1 MWPSTL
7 GSRQGSQSHGPP
19 WLFSSYGKS
28 LSIDN
33 SIKKV
38 YSEWDLHTY
47 PREKSFSGTRTTR
60 PSTSGS
66 RQGSQSHG
74 PPWLFAAYGKSL
86 PVVNSIKKISFEWDL
101 RTDPHEKSFSGTRT
115 TRPSTLMGHR
125 FNVLQRSL
133 ESWILM
139 KTLIAYA
146 KSLTVVNVSKRIY
159 SKRGSRIDPYEKSF
173 SVAHTTQP
181 LLSQVYTLDS
191 GRESFP

>member
-1 MWPSTL
+1 MSVVNSLKWA
-7 GSRQGSQSHGPP
+7 
-19 WLFSSYGKS
+19 SSG
-28 LSIDN
+28 
-33 SIKKV
+33 
-38 YSEWDLHTY
+38 WDLCTD
-47 PREKSFSGTRTTR
+47 PREKSFSGTRTMR
-60 PSTSGS
+60 PSTPGS

-74 PPWLFAAYGKSL
+74 PPWLFAACGKSL
-86 PVVNSIKKISFEWDL
+86 PVDNSIKKIYFEWDL
-101 RTDPHEKSFSGTRT
+101 RTDPYEKSFSGTRT
-115 TRPSTLMGHR
+115 TRPSILIGHR

-133 ESWILM
+133 ESWIQM

-191 GRESFP
+191 GRESFPQGYLQLEYPPFGIVGSWNHVLDHKI